1 MGTGPGGRGG
11 ISLLSPTHCFAQMG
25 IIIINVQP
33 THPPHPGLGF
43 YLSKIVF
50 PSLFYLVKNFGKV
63 CPSSHTQFQIASDA
77 FVKQGLLYINISMN
91 FLAV

>member
-1 MGTGPGGRGG
+1 MGTGPVGGG
-11 ISLLSPTHCFAQMG
+11 ISILSPHTLFCTDGHNYNKCTT
-25 IIIINVQP
+25 N
-33 THPPHPGLGF
+33 TTPHPGLGF